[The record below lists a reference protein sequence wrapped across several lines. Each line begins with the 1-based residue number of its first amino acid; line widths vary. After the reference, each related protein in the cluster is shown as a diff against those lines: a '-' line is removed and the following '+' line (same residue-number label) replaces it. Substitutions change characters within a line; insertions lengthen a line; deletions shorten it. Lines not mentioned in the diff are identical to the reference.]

1 MSKKK
6 KKEKWEIVI
15 KDRFLTNEKP
25 DNPYVTAFLYFIVFF
40 LSFLLIFV
48 CFFQLCSISGHSMEN
63 SLYEGEH
70 VLLLKNSSDFKHGD
84 IVVITKDV
92 TVNGKTQKTNII
104 KRVIGLEGDVL
115 VFKTNDE
122 NNEVSLLRKSKGSS
136 EDPQLV
142 NESYIKEPMLKN
154 SGKFSSEFAFDT
166 EIPVPE
172 GMVFV
177 MGDNRNHSDDSRLV
191 DGYCFSVSN
200 VLGKSMMKIDKG
212 SVLEFLLKLLYHEN
226 NTANEYE

>member
-1 MSKKK
+1 MSKRK

-63 SLYEGEH
+63 SLHESDH
-70 VLLLKNSSDFKHGD
+70 VLLLKISSDYKHGD
-84 IVVITKDV
+84 IVVITKK
-92 TVNGKTQKTNII
+92 VNNKDTNII
-104 KRVIGLEGDVL
+104 KRVIGIEGDVL
-115 VFKTNDE
+115 VFETNDSD
-122 NNEVSLLRKSKGSS
+122 NKVTLLRKSKNSAS
-136 EDPQLV
+136 EPQPV
-142 NESYIKEPMLKN
+142 NESYIKEPMLSD
-154 SGKFSSEFAFDT
+154 SGKFASDFPFNT
-166 EIPVPE
+166 EIEIPE

-191 DGYCFSVSN
+191 DGFCFPVESI
-200 VLGKSMMKIDKG
+200 LGKSVLTIEKG

-226 NTANEYE
+226 NTANEYD